1 MTKTRSFA
9 AITADWEQLLAAAEA
24 NRDDIPQ
31 AEAFRVQLEASL
43 EDFRALHAHR
53 AALEANRLRST
64 QDLKIALDRG
74 TALAGRI
81 RAWVRGQ
88 YGSRNEKL
96 VEFGMKPW
104 RKRKP
109 RGRPAAEGGEER
121 APRMPIEP

>member
-1 MTKTRSFA
+1 MKKTRSFA

-43 EDFRALHAHR
+43 EDFRALHAQR

-64 QDLKIALDRG
+64 QELKIALDRG
-74 TALAGRI
+74 VVLAGRI

-88 YGSRNEKL
+88 YGIHDDKL

-109 RGRPAAEGGEER
+109 RGRPAAGGGEER
-121 APRMPIEP
+121 APRKPTEP